1 MSTRTRHY
9 DRAHAFTLV
18 EVVVVVVVLSVLAGV
33 IVPRIVSKNRS
44 QTKMT
49 LNAVRTLLS
58 AAAQRDALTS
68 QAVAIRFDAESAM
81 LSVLTPSEDD
91 ERRRGDDLW
100 PWRVDPLILP
110 VRLDGLT
117 LQRAAADSLE
127 LDDDQWIL
135 ELARGE
141 RRPDLTLEC
150 LDDRGRSWVVFLPS
164 GSSVAKVWS
173 GESAEADRMTIDL
186 DEEGRGQQE
195 W

>member
-1 MSTRTRHY
+1 MSTRTRQH
-9 DRAHAFTLV
+9 DPARAFTLL
-18 EVVVVVVVLSVLAGV
+18 EVIVVVVVLLVLAGV

-44 QTKMT
+44 QTRLT

-81 LSVLTPSEDD
+81 LSVLTPSNDD
-91 ERRRGDDLW
+91 EPRRGDDLW
-100 PWRVDPLILP
+100 PWRVDPLIQP
-110 VRLDGLT
+110 VRFDGLT

-127 LDDDQWIL
+127 LGDDQWIL

-150 LDDRGRSWVVFLPS
+150 LDDRGGSWVVLLPS
-164 GSSVAKVWS
+164 GSGVAKVWA
-173 GESAEADRMTIDL
+173 GEPDETDRLTIDL
-186 DEEGRGQQE
+186 DEEGRGRQE

>member
-1 MSTRTRHY
+1 M
-9 DRAHAFTLV
+9 
-18 EVVVVVVVLSVLAGV
+18 VVVVLSVLAGV

-44 QTKMT
+44 QTTMT

-81 LSVLTPSEDD
+81 LSVLTPSQDD

-127 LDDDQWIL
+127 LDDDQWTL

-186 DEEGRGQQE
+186 DEEGRGRQE